1 MENCIFCSIIAENDP
16 NKIVWQ
22 NDAVAAFNSVPKSA
36 PVHVL
41 VVSKEH
47 LKSLDELEDSELA
60 NQLLL
65 AARSVAREA
74 GVEGAW
80 QLRANNGA
88 KVGQTIE
95 HLHLHVLGGKEM
107 AE

>member
-1 MENCIFCSIIAENDP
+1 M
-16 NKIVWQ
+16 WQ
-22 NDAVAAFNSVPKSA
+22 DNMVVAFDSVPKSA
-36 PVHVL
+36 PVHIL

-47 LKSLDELEDSELA
+47 LKNLDELEDPELA
-60 NQLLL
+60 NQLLV